1 MLQGSVSTHTS
12 GMVKG
17 RVIQRSIHR
26 GHVALAVP
34 LRHGALEQL
43 VRGANHAQGLR
54 HVFGEADCQSQVFL
68 SNVSIKTD
76 KSQTKYTCWC
86 LSGNCD
92 GKSPSNID
100 EPLLVTKGEE
110 SAPNDKI

>member
-1 MLQGSVSTHTS
+1 MGQKKGELKRRQCYRGVYTHTS

-17 RVIQRSIHR
+17 RVVQRPIHG

-54 HVFGEADCQSQVFL
+54 HIFREADRQSQIFL
-68 SNVSIKTD
+68 LNVSIKTG
-76 KSQTKYTCWC
+76 TKVIWK
-86 LSGNCD
+86 LPVD
-92 GKSPSNID
+92 
-100 EPLLVTKGEE
+100 
-110 SAPNDKI
+110 A